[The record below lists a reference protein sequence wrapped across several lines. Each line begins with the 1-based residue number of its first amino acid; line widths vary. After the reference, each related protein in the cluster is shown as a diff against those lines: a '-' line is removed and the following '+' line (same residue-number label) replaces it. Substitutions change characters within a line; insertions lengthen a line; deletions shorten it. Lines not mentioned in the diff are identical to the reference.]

1 MRAPVISLTPETLA
15 WEPLGSLT
23 RKLLSKD
30 PANGAETNLV
40 RIPAG
45 WRGSGKAHYHHC
57 YEEAF
62 IMHGDVTLTGR
73 EDLVDGSYLYRPAG
87 IVHGHRES
95 AREGCMVLIKLGKTL
110 DFNYELQ
117 PASQDEY
124 PIFPTTDGRGH
135 VVHLRSPLAP
145 RTPVAGGDP
154 RIEAVTMSADVAA
167 RAYSQVLR
175 FPEGWQGSLPFDPA
189 DSWEWF
195 VADGA
200 ITLADGTRYDRY
212 GYSFRPPGCAPAAT
226 LASADPGTRLL
237 VWRNTDRD

>member
-1 MRAPVISLTPETLA
+1 MRAAVHSLTPESLP

-30 PANGAETNLV
+30 PVTGAETNLV

-62 IMHGDVTLTGR
+62 VMDGDVTLTGR

-95 AREGCMVLIKLGKTL
+95 ARDGCRVLIKLGKTL
-110 DFNYELQ
+110 DFNYQMPPE
-117 PASQDEY
+117 SEDEY
-124 PIFPTTDGRGH
+124 PIFPTNDGRGH
-135 VVHLRSPLAP
+135 VLHLR
-145 RTPVAGGDP
+145 TPAARFVSLGEENAAV
-154 RIEAVTMSADVAA
+154 EAVTMSEDAPA
-167 RAYSQVLR
+167 RAYSQLLR
-175 FPEGWQGSLPFDPA
+175 FPRAWRGELPLDPA

-195 VADGA
+195 VARGA
-200 ITLADGTRYDRY
+200 VELSDGTRYLRD
-212 GYSFRPPGCAPAAT
+212 GYSFRPPGHAPPTAITGAE
-226 LASADPGTRLL
+226 AGTWLL
-237 VWRNTDRD
+237 VWRNTDR

>member
-1 MRAPVISLTPETLA
+1 VRAPVLALTPDTLA

-30 PANGAETNLV
+30 PGNGAETNLV

-45 WRGSGKAHYHHC
+45 WHGSGKAHYHHC

-62 IMHGDVTLTGR
+62 VMHGDVTLTGR

-110 DFNYELQ
+110 DFNYELN
-117 PASQDEY
+117 PTSQDEY
-124 PIFPTTDGRGH
+124 PFFPTTDGRGH
-135 VVHLRSPLAP
+135 VLHLRSPGAP
-145 RTPVAGGDP
+145 LVPLGA
-154 RIEAVTMSADVAA
+154 EAVGVEGVTLSEDLPA
-167 RAYSQVLR
+167 RAYSRVLR
-175 FPEGWQGSLPFDPA
+175 FPKTWQGRLALDPA

-200 ITLADGTRYDRY
+200 IELDDGTRFDRY
-212 GYSFRPPGCAPAAT
+212 GYSFRPPGHAPAVAI
-226 LASADPGTRLL
+226 ARADVGTRLL
-237 VWRNTDRD
+237 VWRNTDR